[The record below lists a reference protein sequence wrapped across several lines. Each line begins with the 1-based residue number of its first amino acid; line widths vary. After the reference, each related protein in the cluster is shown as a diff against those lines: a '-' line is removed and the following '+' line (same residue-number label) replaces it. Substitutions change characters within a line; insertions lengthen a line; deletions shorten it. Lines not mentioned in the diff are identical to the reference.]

1 MEDWVASRRVDNTD
15 DDGDD
20 DDSFGEESRARDT
33 VSAPSDV
40 VRIGIGVVY

>member
-15 DDGDD
+15 DDD
-20 DDSFGEESRARDT
+20 DDSFGGVPRARDT
-33 VSAPSDV
+33 VLVPSDA